1 MKHIMKRGMGK
12 EQGSSSVENIIKDN
26 KNSVKNLIVNHHTN
40 LGGGGGKNP
49 PVSYAREEPRWQRE
63 KKRVKPK
70 AG

>member
-40 LGGGGGKNP
+40 LGGGGEKTAMFRMQERSRVG
-49 PVSYAREEPRWQRE
+49 RE
-63 KKRVKPK
+63 KRN
-70 AG
+70 G

>member
-40 LGGGGGKNP
+40 LGGGGGEKP
-49 PVSYAREEPRWQRE
+49 SLFRMQERSRVGRE
-63 KKRVKPK
+63 KRN
-70 AG
+70 G

>member
-40 LGGGGGKNP
+40 LGGGG
-49 PVSYAREEPRWQRE
+49 
-63 KKRVKPK
+63 
-70 AG
+70 

>member
-40 LGGGGGKNP
+40 LGGGGEKTSLFGLQERSR
-49 PVSYAREEPRWQRE
+49 VGRE
-63 KKRVKPK
+63 KRN
-70 AG
+70 G